1 MLRTGRPRNC
11 GSIVAMTFSGI
22 PIVQTG
28 SETIWLTIQCVLG
41 HFFGVEAGQSLEMIS
56 QSV

>member
-1 MLRTGRPRNC
+1 
-11 GSIVAMTFSGI
+11 MTFSGI